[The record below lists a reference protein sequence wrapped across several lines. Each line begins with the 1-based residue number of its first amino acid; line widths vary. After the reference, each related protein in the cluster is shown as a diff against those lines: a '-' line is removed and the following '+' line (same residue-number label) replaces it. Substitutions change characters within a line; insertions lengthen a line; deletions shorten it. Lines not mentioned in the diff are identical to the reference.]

1 MTRTALYKIA
11 QIQLTL
17 QFGEANKAETAAPLK
32 TMSETIWRP
41 ERFWYVFFTSLIG

>member
-11 QIQLTL
+11 QIQLTS
-17 QFGEANKAETAAPLK
+17 QFREANKAEIAEPLN

-41 ERFWYVFFTSLIG
+41 ERFGTFSSLL

>member
-1 MTRTALYKIA
+1 MTRTVLYKIA

-17 QFGEANKAETAAPLK
+17 QFREANKAETAAPLK